1 MIYVKTKIKDE
12 KMLIQPIQN
21 QNSYTIPKA
30 TSTSF
35 KGDKLMGLWSADRDG
50 VVENTNKYAKE
61 IADLTGEAA
70 GLKERLKHLLSIYK
84 NNHI

>member
-1 MIYVKTKIKDE
+1 MIHVKTKIKDE

-21 QNSYTIPKA
+21 QNSYTIQKA

-61 IADLTGEAA
+61 ISDLSGEAA
-70 GLKERLKHLLSIYK
+70 KLKDRLQYLLSIQK